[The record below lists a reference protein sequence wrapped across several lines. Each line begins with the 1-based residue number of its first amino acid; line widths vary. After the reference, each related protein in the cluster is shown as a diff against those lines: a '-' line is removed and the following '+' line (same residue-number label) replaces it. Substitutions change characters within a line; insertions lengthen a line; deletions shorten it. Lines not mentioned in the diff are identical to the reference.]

1 MDTEINFSRRVRK
14 PLKSYKA
21 AKQSYLNRVRLAVSL
36 FYFTMGLTFAT
47 WASRIPD
54 IKEKLGL
61 NEEDLGTV
69 LFAIPCGQL
78 LMMPFSGKLVIKHSS
93 RKTLQ
98 LGIIL
103 YIAAMVTLGLAT
115 QRWHLML
122 SLFFFGMFSN
132 FTNISVNTQGLLTEG
147 IFRRPIMS
155 SFHGAWSLA
164 GFTGA
169 LIGFIMKGFEL
180 APLTHFAI
188 VAVLLYLNIFLNY
201 TFLIKTKPAKP
212 QVAEA
217 EKKRSLLPKMSP
229 ALAWL
234 GVIGFCSMVSEG
246 IMFDWSGNY
255 FKDVVKAPE
264 KLEGL
269 GYAAFMAMMASGR
282 FIGDRLVLRFG
293 RKRVLQ
299 VSGVLI
305 SGGMYLAVLLPYVL
319 PSAIGFMLV
328 GLGVSTVVPGVYTL
342 AGRTPGIEP
351 SQALT
356 AVSSISFL
364 GFLLGPPAI
373 GFIAHKLG
381 LQTSFAIIGIFGLGI
396 VALVSVLKMEGDST
410 VKNPTPDA

>member
-1 MDTEINFSRRVRK
+1 MDTEINLSHRVRK
-14 PLKSYKA
+14 PLKSYKV
-21 AKQSYLNRVRLAVSL
+21 AKESYLNRVRLAVSL
-36 FYFTMGLTFAT
+36 FYFSMGLTFAT

-54 IKEKLGL
+54 IKDKLNL
-61 NEEDLGTV
+61 NEGDLGTV

-78 LMMPFSGKLVIKHSS
+78 LMMPFSGNLVVKYSS
-93 RKTLQ
+93 RKTVQ
-98 LGIIL
+98 LGIIF

-115 QRWHLML
+115 ERWHLML
-122 SLFFFGMFSN
+122 SLLFFGMFSN

-169 LIGFIMKGFEL
+169 LIGLLMMNLKLE
-180 APLTHFAI
+180 PLYHFAI
-188 VAVLLYLNIFLNY
+188 VAVVLYINIFLNY
-201 TFLIKTKPAKP
+201 KFLVKTRPAKP
-212 QVAEA
+212 KAVEA
-217 EKKRSLLPKMSP
+217 EKRRSLLPRLNP

-246 IMFDWSGNY
+246 IMFDWSGVY
-255 FKDVVKAPE
+255 FKEVVKAP
-264 KLEGL
+264 KSLVVL
-269 GYAAFMAMMASGR
+269 GYTSFMIMMASGR
-282 FIGDRLVLRFG
+282 FIGDRLVGRFG

-305 SGGMYLAVLLPYVL
+305 SGGMYLAVLLPYLV

-328 GLGVSTVVPGVYTL
+328 GLGVSTVVPGVYSL

-356 AVSSISFL
+356 AVSSVSFL
-364 GFLLGPPAI
+364 GFLIGPPVI
-373 GFIAHKLG
+373 GFIAHALG
-381 LQTSFAIIGIFGLGI
+381 LQMSFAIIGVFGLGI
-396 VALVSVLKMEGDST
+396 VALVSRIKMEAPGE
-410 VKNPTPDA
+410 N